1 MNIKNI
7 KLQRKKIG
15 NYNNLFGKLTI
26 TSKNHGKFYFNTIE
40 NNEKKI
46 VSGTYD
52 IGYTHSPRFGKET
65 LIIKGVPKRYG
76 LRIHAA
82 NRGSELEGCIGVGLY
97 GKNKE
102 ISQQIFYSRQA
113 LGQLEAILWH
123 TNTMKYTI
131 TIKDIKDENTMVK
144 NSSSSITQTT

>member
-1 MNIKNI
+1 MTIKNI
-7 KLQRKKIG
+7 KLQRKLIG

-26 TSKNHGKFYFNTIE
+26 STINNGKFYFNTIE

-46 VSGTYD
+46 ISGTYD

-82 NRGSELEGCIGVGLY
+82 NRGSELEGCIAVGLH

-102 ISQQIFYSRQA
+102 IPQQIYYSRQA
-113 LGQLEAILWH
+113 LGQLEALLQH
-123 TNTMKYTI
+123 TNLMGYQI

-144 NSSSSITQTT
+144 NSRSSITQIT